1 MSITN
6 TDNKL
11 VFSNG
16 IVIPNIKCDDSLV
29 IPTTQPSSE
38 LGSLYLNTNN
48 NSLSVFNGSSWVST
62 PGPTGQPGT
71 NGIDG
76 SQGPTGQPGTNG
88 IDGSQGPTGQSGA
101 NGIDGSQ
108 GPTGQSGANGTG
120 GPAFS
125 AYASGQQT
133 SIGSSVI
140 TFNMEEF
147 DTDNT
152 YNTSNSRWT
161 PGVAGY
167 YQINALVT
175 CVFVS
180 GGAGDIYINL
190 RKNGTQ
196 IKGSTRY
203 SSTASF
209 IQPSIHTI
217 VYLSATDYIDIHCS
231 TTTTFNTQNVFGM
244 GTNQAWVYFNGC
256 FLKSA

>member
-6 TDNKL
+6 SNNKL
-11 VFSNG
+11 VFTNG
-16 IVIPNIKCDDSLV
+16 IVIPNIKCDDSLI
-29 IPTTQPSSE
+29 IPSTQPSPE
-38 LGSLYLNTNN
+38 LGSLYLNTSNN
-48 NSLSVFNGSSWVST
+48 TLSVFNGSSWVST
-62 PGPTGQPGT
+62 PGPTGQTGQAGS
-71 NGIDG
+71 NG
-76 SQGPTGQPGTNG
+76 SQGPTGQPGQPGTNG
-88 IDGSQGPTGQSGA
+88 SNGSQGPTGQPGQPGA
-101 NGIDGSQ
+101 NGS
-108 GPTGQSGANGTG
+108 S

-133 SIGSSVI
+133 SIGNSVI

-175 CVFVS
+175 CVFAS

-231 TTTTFNTQNVFGM
+231 TTTIFNTQNVFGM